1 MTLADTPTSQR
12 KSLPSFARR
21 LAIALAA
28 TLVGALAVSASWLMH
43 RPVGYSG
50 NAHTSSL
57 ISPDFASGFDVAWE
71 VTGEDLGV
79 GGSLYAYEE
88 VDGRL
93 VALFGEK
100 GQPSTLV
107 GLDLSGEKPSVLWHR
122 EVPDVDSPMFAW
134 EDSVVVA
141 GQTIRVADGE
151 VTATWEMPLPANAT
165 SRFSDSDYSR
175 FSNSDKKA
183 FINVGGD
190 QVDPSSASFS
200 RVTWPVVVVCYPRDK
215 PYGVQDFDYLC
226 LGWNKDGTEAWR
238 YKMTFSRY
246 DLQGPGGIPL
256 PVTAVNGY
264 VPVSR
269 NFGYEDRQV
278 GAFLHLAD
286 GVLVESATYNA
297 DALVPVAD
305 GWLLGGAMPDDPQQR
320 ALVTLAPDGT
330 EVSRTRLGYPLMN
343 VDPLMKLSDLD
354 FVKCW
359 DEDGNV
365 VRPTSEQVAST
376 LTSGEFPWTSVC
388 VQSDQHSKKGFS
400 MLNGH
405 RLMATNG
412 AGGAENGTYPESL
425 IPATDGSLILSLP
438 PEDKDS
444 TDKNP
449 PMNLYATPSGIQLA
463 SLEDVGVRY
472 AQPFYDDLLITSP
485 TIDSPGAIL
494 RSYLGMYPHSDTV
507 IMGITPKRAS

>member
-12 KSLPSFARR
+12 KPLPSFVRR

-71 VTGEDLGV
+71 VTASDLGV
-79 GGSLYAYEE
+79 SGSLWNYVK
-88 VDGRL
+88 VDGFI
-93 VALFGEK
+93 VAVFGEK
-100 GQPSTLV
+100 DQPSTFI
-107 GLDLSGEKPSVLWHR
+107 GLDLSGEKPSVLWRR
-122 EVPDVDSPMFAW
+122 EMPTVDGPMFVW
-134 EDSVVVA
+134 EDSIVVA
-141 GQTIRVADGE
+141 GQTIRVSDGE
-151 VTATWEMPLPANAT
+151 VTATWEMPLPADAT
-165 SRFSDSDYSR
+165 TRFELHDT
-175 FSNSDKKA
+175 A
-183 FINVGGD
+183 ALINVGGA
-190 QVDPSSASFS
+190 QVNPGYTRFL
-200 RVTWPVVVVCYPRDK
+200 RVTWPIIVVCYPRDK

-238 YKMTFSRY
+238 YKVNFSPY
-246 DLQGPGGIPL
+246 NLQGPGIPL
-256 PVTAVNGY
+256 SATPVDGY

-269 NFGYEDRQV
+269 NFNDWDRKV

-286 GVLVESATYNA
+286 GVLVESATYDP

-330 EVSRTRLGYPLMN
+330 EVSRTRLA
-343 VDPLMKLSDLD
+343 DPLMKLSDLD

-365 VRPTSEQVAST
+365 VRPTSEQAATT
-376 LTSGEFPWTSVC
+376 LTSGEATWAHLCTNH
-388 VQSDQHSKKGFS
+388 DRDTGFS
-400 MLNGH
+400 GVTNINGR
-405 RLMATNG
+405 RLKVTNE
-412 AGGAENGTYPESL
+412 AGDSQYGSYPDSM
-425 IPATDGSLILSLP
+425 IPATDGSLMLSQP

-507 IMGITPKRAS
+507 LMGITPRRAS

>member
-12 KSLPSFARR
+12 KSLPSFVRR

-50 NAHTSSL
+50 DAHTSSL

-71 VTGEDLGV
+71 VTASDLGV
-79 GGSLYAYEE
+79 SGSLWNYVK
-88 VDGRL
+88 VDGFI
-93 VALFGEK
+93 VAVFGEK
-100 GQPSTLV
+100 DQPSTLV
-107 GLDLSGEKPSVLWHR
+107 GLDLSGEKPSVLWRR
-122 EVPDVDSPMFAW
+122 EMPTVDGPMFVW
-134 EDSVVVA
+134 EDSIVVA
-141 GQTIRVADGE
+141 GQTIRVSDGE
-151 VTATWEMPLPANAT
+151 VTATWEMPLPADAT
-165 SRFSDSDYSR
+165 TRFELHDT
-175 FSNSDKKA
+175 A
-183 FINVGGD
+183 ALINVGGA
-190 QVDPSSASFS
+190 QVNPGYTRFL
-200 RVTWPVVVVCYPRDK
+200 RVTWPVIVVCYPRDK

-238 YKMTFSRY
+238 YKVNFSPY
-246 DLQGPGGIPL
+246 NLQGPGIPL
-256 PVTAVNGY
+256 SATPVDGY

-269 NFGYEDRQV
+269 NYNYGDRKV

-286 GVLVESATYNA
+286 GVLVESATYNP

-305 GWLLGGAMPDDPQQR
+305 GWLLGGAMPDNPQQR

-330 EVSRTRLGYPLMN
+330 EVSRTRLA
-343 VDPLMKLSDLD
+343 DPLMKLSDLD

-365 VRPTSEQVAST
+365 VRPTSEQAATT
-376 LTSGEFPWTSVC
+376 LTSGEATWAHLCTNH
-388 VQSDQHSKKGFS
+388 DRDTGFS
-400 MLNGH
+400 GVTNINGR
-405 RLMATNG
+405 RLKVTNE
-412 AGGAENGTYPESL
+412 AGDSQYGSYPDSM
-425 IPATDGSLILSLP
+425 IPATDGSLMLSQP

-494 RSYLGMYPHSDTV
+494 RSYLGMYPHPDT
-507 IMGITPKRAS
+507 ILMGITPRRAG

>member
-1 MTLADTPTSQR
+1 MNLPKKLTSWR
-12 KSLPSFARR
+12 EALPVLLRC

-28 TLVGALAVSASWLMH
+28 TLVGALAVGASWLIH

-50 NAHTSSL
+50 NARVSSTL
-57 ISPDFASGFDVAWE
+57 SPDFASGFDVAWE
-71 VTGEDLGV
+71 VTASDLGV
-79 GGSLYAYEE
+79 SGSLLTYVK
-88 VDGRL
+88 VDGFI

-107 GLDLSGEKPSVLWHR
+107 GLDLSGEKPSVLWRR
-122 EVPDVDSPMFAW
+122 EVSAVDSPMFAW
-134 EDSVVVA
+134 EDSIVVA

-151 VTATWEMPLPANAT
+151 VTATWDTPLPADAT
-165 SRFSDSDYSR
+165 SRFVQGDDE
-175 FSNSDKKA
+175 A

-190 QVDPSSASFS
+190 YVDPGYTGFS
-200 RVTWPVVVVCYPRDK
+200 RVTWPVIVVCYPRDK

-238 YKMTFSRY
+238 YEVSLSSE
-246 DLQGPGGIPL
+246 DLQGPGLPL
-256 PVTAVNGY
+256 PVTAVDGY

-269 NFGYEDRQV
+269 NFNYEDRQV

-297 DALVPVAD
+297 RGLQPVAD
-305 GWLLGGAMPDDPQQR
+305 GWLLEGGTNDPRQR
-320 ALVTLAPDGT
+320 LLVTLAPDGT
-330 EVSRTRLGYPLMN
+330 EVSRTLLANPLIH
-343 VDPLMKLSDLD
+343 VSDVGSATCLD
-354 FVKCW
+354 EEGRVA
-359 DEDGNV
+359 
-365 VRPTSEQVAST
+365 RPTSEQATAT
-376 LTSGEFPWTSVC
+376 LTSGEFPWASVC
-388 VQSDQHSKKGFS
+388 VQRNQNSTKGFS

-425 IPATDGSLILSLP
+425 IAATDGSLILSQP

-449 PMNLYATPSGIQLA
+449 PMNLYTAPSGIQLA
-463 SLEDVGVRY
+463 SLEDVG
-472 AQPFYDDLLITSP
+472 AHHATLFYDDLLIAYPARS
-485 TIDSPGAIL
+485 DSWSARL
-494 RSYLGMYPHSDTV
+494 RSYLGTYPHPDTV
-507 IMGITPKRAS
+507 LMGITPKRAG

>member
-12 KSLPSFARR
+12 KPLPSFVRR

-71 VTGEDLGV
+71 VTASDLGV
-79 GGSLYAYEE
+79 SGSLWNYVK
-88 VDGRL
+88 VDGFI

-107 GLDLSGEKPSVLWHR
+107 GLDLSGEKPSVLWRR
-122 EVPDVDSPMFAW
+122 EMPTVDGPMFVW
-134 EDSVVVA
+134 EDSIVVA
-141 GQTIRVADGE
+141 GQTIRVSDGE
-151 VTATWEMPLPANAT
+151 VTATWEMPLPADAT
-165 SRFSDSDYSR
+165 TRFELHDT
-175 FSNSDKKA
+175 A
-183 FINVGGD
+183 ALINVGGA
-190 QVDPSSASFS
+190 QVNPGYTRFL
-200 RVTWPVVVVCYPRDK
+200 RVTWPVIVVCYPRDK

-238 YKMTFSRY
+238 YKVNFSPY
-246 DLQGPGGIPL
+246 NLQGPGIPL
-256 PVTAVNGY
+256 SATPVDGY

-269 NFGYEDRQV
+269 NYNYGDRKV

-286 GVLVESATYNA
+286 GVLVESATYNP
-297 DALVPVAD
+297 DALVPVAE
-305 GWLLGGAMPDDPQQR
+305 GWLLGGAMPDNPQQR

-330 EVSRTRLGYPLMN
+330 EVSRTRLA
-343 VDPLMKLSDLD
+343 DPLMKLSDLD

-365 VRPTSEQVAST
+365 VRPTSEQAATT
-376 LTSGEFPWTSVC
+376 LTSGEATWAHLCTNH
-388 VQSDQHSKKGFS
+388 DRDTGFS
-400 MLNGH
+400 GVTNINGR
-405 RLMATNG
+405 RLKVTNE
-412 AGGAENGTYPESL
+412 AGDSQYGSYPDSM
-425 IPATDGSLILSLP
+425 IPATDGSLMLSQP

-494 RSYLGMYPHSDTV
+494 RSYLGMYPHPDT
-507 IMGITPKRAS
+507 ILMGITPKRAS

>member
-1 MTLADTPTSQR
+1 MNLTKKLTSLREALPTV
-12 KSLPSFARR
+12 LRR
-21 LAIALAA
+21 LAIALAVA
-28 TLVGALAVSASWLMH
+28 LVSALAVGASWRAH

-50 NAHTSSL
+50 DAHTSSL

-71 VTGEDLGV
+71 VTASDLGV
-79 GGSLYAYEE
+79 SGSLLTYVK
-88 VDGRL
+88 VDGFI
-93 VALFGEK
+93 VAVFGEK
-100 GQPSTLV
+100 DQPSTLV
-107 GLDLSGEKPSVLWHR
+107 GLDLSGEKPSVLWCR
-122 EVPDVDSPMFAW
+122 EVAAVDSPMFAW
-134 EDSVVVA
+134 GDSVVVA

-151 VTATWEMPLPANAT
+151 VTATWEMPLPT
-165 SRFSDSDYSR
+165 SVISRFSD
-175 FSNSDKKA
+175 SDKKA

-200 RVTWPVVVVCYPRDK
+200 RVTWPVIVVCYPRDK

-256 PVTAVNGY
+256 PVTAVDGY

-269 NFGYEDRQV
+269 NLGYEERQV

-286 GVLVESATYNA
+286 GVLVESTTYNA

-365 VRPTSEQVAST
+365 VRPTSEQVASA

-388 VQSDQHSKKGFS
+388 VQGDQHSEKGFS

-449 PMNLYATPSGIQLA
+449 PMNLYAAPSGIQLA
-463 SLEDVGVRY
+463 SLENVGVRY
-472 AQPFYDDLLITSP
+472 AQPFYEDLLITSP

-494 RSYLGMYPHSDTV
+494 RSYLGMYPHPDTV
-507 IMGITPKRAS
+507 LMGITPKRAG

>member
-1 MTLADTPTSQR
+1 MNLPKKLTSLREALPTV
-12 KSLPSFARR
+12 LRR
-21 LAIALAA
+21 LAIALAV
-28 TLVGALAVSASWLMH
+28 TLVSALAVGASWLMH

-50 NAHTSSL
+50 NARVSSTL
-57 ISPDFASGFDVAWE
+57 SPDFASGFDVAWE
-71 VTGEDLGV
+71 LTAADLGV
-79 GGSLYAYEE
+79 GGSLSAY
-88 VDGRL
+88 VKIDGRL
-93 VALFGEK
+93 VALFR
-100 GQPSTLV
+100 GQDQPPTLL
-107 GLDLSGEKPSVLWHR
+107 GLDLSGENPSVLWRR
-122 EVPDVDSPMFAW
+122 EVPDADSPMLAW
-134 EDSVVVA
+134 EDSIVVA
-141 GQTIRVADGE
+141 GQTIRVSDGE
-151 VTATWEMPLPANAT
+151 VTATWDTPLPADAT
-165 SRFSDSDYSR
+165 TRFVAHDTA
-175 FSNSDKKA
+175 A

-190 QVDPSSASFS
+190 HVDPGYTGFS
-200 RVTWPVVVVCYPRDK
+200 RVTWPVIVVCYPRDK

-238 YKMTFSRY
+238 YKVNFSPY
-246 DLQGPGGIPL
+246 DLQGPGIPVSAT
-256 PVTAVNGY
+256 PVDGY

-269 NFGYEDRQV
+269 NFNDWDRKV

-286 GVLVESATYNA
+286 GTLVESATYNA
-297 DALVPVAD
+297 KGLHPVAD
-305 GWLLGGAMPDDPQQR
+305 GWVLEGAMTDDPQQR

-330 EVSRTRLGYPLMN
+330 EVSRTRLA
-343 VDPLMKLSDLD
+343 DPLMQLSDLD

-376 LTSGEFPWTSVC
+376 LTYGEIPRTSVC
-388 VQSDQHSKKGFS
+388 VQGDQHSKKGFS
-400 MLNGH
+400 MMNGH

-449 PMNLYATPSGIQLA
+449 PMNLYAAPSGIQLA

-472 AQPFYDDLLITSP
+472 AQPFYEDLLITSP

-494 RSYLGMYPHSDTV
+494 RSFLGFYPHPDTV
-507 IMGITPKRAS
+507 LMGITPKRAG

>member
-1 MTLADTPTSQR
+1 MNLPKKLTSLREALPTILR
-12 KSLPSFARR
+12 C

-28 TLVGALAVSASWLMH
+28 TLVGALAVGASWLMH

-50 NAHTSSL
+50 DAHTSSL

-71 VTGEDLGV
+71 VTAADLGV
-79 GGSLYAYEE
+79 GGSLRAYEE
-88 VDGRL
+88 IDGLL

-107 GLDLSGEKPSVLWHR
+107 GLDLSGEKPSVLWRR
-122 EVPDVDSPMFAW
+122 EVSAVDSPMFAW

-141 GQTIRVADGE
+141 GQTIRVSDGE
-151 VTATWEMPLPANAT
+151 VTATWDTPLPTDAT
-165 SRFSDSDYSR
+165 SRFVQSDDE
-175 FSNSDKKA
+175 A

-190 QVDPSSASFS
+190 HVDPGHTGFS

-238 YKMTFSRY
+238 YEVSLSSE
-246 DLQGPGGIPL
+246 DLQGPGLPL
-256 PVTAVNGY
+256 PVTAVDGY

-269 NFGYEDRQV
+269 SFNYEDRPV
-278 GAFLHLAD
+278 SAFLHLAD

-297 DALVPVAD
+297 RGLHPVAD
-305 GWLLGGAMPDDPQQR
+305 GWLLEGGTNDPRQR
-320 ALVTLAPDGT
+320 LLVTLAPDGT
-330 EVSRTRLGYPLMN
+330 EVSRTLLA
-343 VDPLMKLSDLD
+343 DPLIHVSD
-354 FVKCW
+354 VGSATCW
-359 DEDGNV
+359 DEEGRV
-365 VRPTSEQVAST
+365 ARPTSEQATST
-376 LTSGEFPWTSVC
+376 LTSGEFPWASVC
-388 VQSDQHSKKGFS
+388 VQRNQNSTKGFS

-425 IPATDGSLILSLP
+425 IAATDGSLILSQP

-449 PMNLYATPSGIQLA
+449 PMNLYTAPSGIQLA
-463 SLEDVGVRY
+463 SLEDVGAHH
-472 AQPFYDDLLITSP
+472 AQPFYDDLLIASP
-485 TIDSPGAIL
+485 TRSDSWLTRL
-494 RSYLGMYPHSDTV
+494 RSFLGFYPHPDTV
-507 IMGITPKRAS
+507 LMGITPKRAG

>member
-12 KSLPSFARR
+12 KSLPSFVRR
-21 LAIALAA
+21 LAI
-28 TLVGALAVSASWLMH
+28 TLVVALVATAAICVCRLTH

-50 NAHTSSL
+50 NARISSF

-71 VTGEDLGV
+71 VTASDLGV
-79 GGSLYAYEE
+79 SGSLWNYVK
-88 VDGRL
+88 VDGFI
-93 VALFGEK
+93 VAVFGEK
-100 GQPSTLV
+100 DQPSTFI
-107 GLDLSGEKPSVLWHR
+107 GLDLSGEKPSVLWRR
-122 EVPDVDSPMFAW
+122 EMPTVDGPMFVW
-134 EDSVVVA
+134 EDSIVVA
-141 GQTIRVADGE
+141 GQTIRVSDGE
-151 VTATWEMPLPANAT
+151 VTATWEMPLPADAT
-165 SRFSDSDYSR
+165 TRFELHDT
-175 FSNSDKKA
+175 A
-183 FINVGGD
+183 ALINVGGA
-190 QVDPSSASFS
+190 QVNPGYTRFL
-200 RVTWPVVVVCYPRDK
+200 RVTWPVIVVCYPRDK

-238 YKMTFSRY
+238 YKVNFSPY
-246 DLQGPGGIPL
+246 NLQGPGIPL
-256 PVTAVNGY
+256 SATPVDGY

-269 NFGYEDRQV
+269 NYNYGDRKV

-286 GVLVESATYNA
+286 GVLVESATYNP

-305 GWLLGGAMPDDPQQR
+305 GWLLGGAMPDNPQQR

-330 EVSRTRLGYPLMN
+330 EVSRTRLA
-343 VDPLMKLSDLD
+343 DPLMKLSDLD

-365 VRPTSEQVAST
+365 VRPTSEQAATT
-376 LTSGEFPWTSVC
+376 LTSGEATWAHLCTNH
-388 VQSDQHSKKGFS
+388 DRDTGFS
-400 MLNGH
+400 GVTNINGR
-405 RLMATNG
+405 RLKVTNE
-412 AGGAENGTYPESL
+412 AGDSQYGSYPDSM
-425 IPATDGSLILSLP
+425 IPATDGSLMLSQP

-494 RSYLGMYPHSDTV
+494 RSYLGMYPHPDT
-507 IMGITPKRAS
+507 ILMGITPKRAS

>member
-12 KSLPSFARR
+12 KPLPSFVRR

-71 VTGEDLGV
+71 VTASDLGV
-79 GGSLYAYEE
+79 SGSLWNYVK
-88 VDGRL
+88 VDGFI
-93 VALFGEK
+93 VAVFGEK
-100 GQPSTLV
+100 DQPSTFI
-107 GLDLSGEKPSVLWHR
+107 GLDLSGEKPSVLWRR
-122 EVPDVDSPMFAW
+122 EMPTVDGPMFVW
-134 EDSVVVA
+134 EDSIVVA
-141 GQTIRVADGE
+141 GQTIRVSDGE
-151 VTATWEMPLPANAT
+151 VTATWEMPLPADAT
-165 SRFSDSDYSR
+165 TRFELHDT
-175 FSNSDKKA
+175 A
-183 FINVGGD
+183 ALINVGGA
-190 QVDPSSASFS
+190 QVNPGYTRFL
-200 RVTWPVVVVCYPRDK
+200 RVTWPVIVVCYPRDK

-238 YKMTFSRY
+238 YKVNFSPY
-246 DLQGPGGIPL
+246 NLQGPGIPL
-256 PVTAVNGY
+256 SATPVDGY

-269 NFGYEDRQV
+269 NYNYGDRKV

-286 GVLVESATYNA
+286 GVLVESATYNP

-305 GWLLGGAMPDDPQQR
+305 GWLLGGAMPDNPQQR

-330 EVSRTRLGYPLMN
+330 EVSRTRLA
-343 VDPLMKLSDLD
+343 DPLLKLSDLD

-365 VRPTSEQVAST
+365 VRPTSEQAATT
-376 LTSGEFPWTSVC
+376 LTSGEATWAHLCTNH
-388 VQSDQHSKKGFS
+388 DRDTGFS
-400 MLNGH
+400 GVTNINGR
-405 RLMATNG
+405 RLKVTNE
-412 AGGAENGTYPESL
+412 AGDSQYGSYPDSM
-425 IPATDGSLILSLP
+425 IPATDGSLMLSQP

-494 RSYLGMYPHSDTV
+494 RSYLGMYPHPDT
-507 IMGITPKRAS
+507 ILMGITPKRAS

>member
-12 KSLPSFARR
+12 KPLPSFVRR

-71 VTGEDLGV
+71 VTASDLGV
-79 GGSLYAYEE
+79 SGSLWNYVK
-88 VDGRL
+88 VDGFI
-93 VALFGEK
+93 VAVFGEK
-100 GQPSTLV
+100 DQPSTFI
-107 GLDLSGEKPSVLWHR
+107 GLDLSGEKPSVLWRR
-122 EVPDVDSPMFAW
+122 EMPTVDGPMFVW
-134 EDSVVVA
+134 EDSIVVA
-141 GQTIRVADGE
+141 GQTIRVSDGE
-151 VTATWEMPLPANAT
+151 VTATWEMPLPADAT
-165 SRFSDSDYSR
+165 TRFELHDT
-175 FSNSDKKA
+175 A
-183 FINVGGD
+183 ALINVGGA
-190 QVDPSSASFS
+190 QVNPGYTRFL
-200 RVTWPVVVVCYPRDK
+200 RVTWPVIVVCYPRDK

-238 YKMTFSRY
+238 YKVNFSPY
-246 DLQGPGGIPL
+246 NLQGPGIPL
-256 PVTAVNGY
+256 SATPVDGY

-269 NFGYEDRQV
+269 NYNYGDRKV

-286 GVLVESATYNA
+286 GVLVESATYNP

-305 GWLLGGAMPDDPQQR
+305 GWLLGGAMPDNPQQR

-330 EVSRTRLGYPLMN
+330 EVSRTRLA
-343 VDPLMKLSDLD
+343 DPLMKLSDLD

-365 VRPTSEQVAST
+365 VRPTSEQAATT
-376 LTSGEFPWTSVC
+376 LTSGEATWAHLCTNH
-388 VQSDQHSKKGFS
+388 DRDTGFS
-400 MLNGH
+400 GVTNINGR
-405 RLMATNG
+405 RLKVTNE
-412 AGGAENGTYPESL
+412 AGDSQYGSYPDSM
-425 IPATDGSLILSLP
+425 IPATDGSLMLSQP

-494 RSYLGMYPHSDTV
+494 RSYLGMYPHQDTV
-507 IMGITPKRAS
+507 LMGITPKRAS

>member
-1 MTLADTPTSQR
+1 MNLPKKLTSLREALPVLLRCLAITLAV
-12 KSLPSFARR
+12 
-21 LAIALAA
+21 
-28 TLVGALAVSASWLMH
+28 TLVGALAVGASWRAH

-50 NAHTSSL
+50 SARVSSAL
-57 ISPDFASGFDVAWE
+57 SPDFASGFDVAWE
-71 VTGEDLGV
+71 LTAADLGV
-79 GGSLYAYEE
+79 GGSLSAY
-88 VDGRL
+88 VKIDGRL
-93 VALFGEK
+93 VAFFR
-100 GQPSTLV
+100 GQDQPPTLL
-107 GLDLSGEKPSVLWHR
+107 GLDLSGEKPSVLWRR
-122 EVPDVDSPMFAW
+122 EVPDADSPMLAW
-134 EDSVVVA
+134 EDSIVVA

-151 VTATWEMPLPANAT
+151 VTATWDTPLPADST
-165 SRFSDSDYSR
+165 TRFVPQDTA
-175 FSNSDKKA
+175 A

-190 QVDPSSASFS
+190 PVDPGYTGFS
-200 RVTWPVVVVCYPRDK
+200 RVTWPVVVVCYARDMARA
-215 PYGVQDFDYLC
+215 VQNFDYLC

-238 YKMTFSRY
+238 YEVTLSSK
-246 DLQGPGGIPL
+246 DLQGPGIPVSAT
-256 PVTAVNGY
+256 PVDGY

-269 NFGYEDRQV
+269 NFNDWDRKV

-286 GVLVESATYNA
+286 GTLVESATYNA
-297 DALVPVAD
+297 KGLHPVAD
-305 GWLLGGAMPDDPQQR
+305 GWVLEGAMTDDPQQR

-330 EVSRTRLGYPLMN
+330 EVSRTRLA
-343 VDPLMKLSDLD
+343 DPLMQLSDLD

-376 LTSGEFPWTSVC
+376 LTYGEIPRTSVC
-388 VQSDQHSKKGFS
+388 VQGDQHSKEGFS
-400 MLNGH
+400 MMNGH

-449 PMNLYATPSGIQLA
+449 PMNLYAAPSGIQLA

-472 AQPFYDDLLITSP
+472 AQPFYEDLLITSP

-494 RSYLGMYPHSDTV
+494 RSFLGFYPHPDTV
-507 IMGITPKRAS
+507 LMGITPRRAG